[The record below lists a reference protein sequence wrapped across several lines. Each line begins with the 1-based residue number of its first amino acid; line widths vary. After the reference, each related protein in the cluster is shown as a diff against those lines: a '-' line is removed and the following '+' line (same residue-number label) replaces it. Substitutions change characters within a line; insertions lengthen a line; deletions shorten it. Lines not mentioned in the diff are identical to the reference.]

1 MKLIRESAQ
10 TLKNSLLLFMMLF
23 CITQQV
29 ASQPAIKNDVDSVVI
44 LYLDWNAVTDAN
56 ITCSSFWSEQQ
67 YVVSKRKDVVALVS
81 CLNNL
86 KQVKPAIMDVRCKMY
101 LYFNGEVSNS
111 VCMDRQDVLI
121 YGTHYGMSNQ
131 LFSLI
136 NRIVGEY
143 KPQKNRIGNTRY
155 QDYVVSGM
163 AQFSSDMNRNH
174 DGLRRISDTDLMFAC
189 CCYADVEGNVL
200 DVVFKKYPDCVGPN
214 TLNSMIEA
222 IKRTIRW
229 NANPE
234 RSPREPLLFK
244 FRMAKE

>member
-1 MKLIRESAQ
+1 MNQKLLSAQ
-10 TLKNSLLLFMMLF
+10 TLKNSLLLFMMLL
-23 CITQQV
+23 CTTQQV
-29 ASQPAIKNDVDSVVI
+29 ASQSAIKNDVDSVVI
-44 LYLDWNAVTDAN
+44 LYLDWDAMSDAN
-56 ITCSSFWSEQQ
+56 ITCSSFWSDQQ
-67 YVVSKRKDVVALVS
+67 YVVSKRKDVTALVS

-86 KQVKPAIMDVRCKMY
+86 KQVKPAFMDVRCKMY
-101 LYFNGEVSNS
+101 LYSNGKILNS

-121 YGTHYGMSNQ
+121 YGKHYRMSNQ
-131 LFSLI
+131 LFLLI

-163 AQFSSDMNRNH
+163 DKFYNDINRNY
-174 DGLRRISDTDLMFAC
+174 DGLRRISDTDLVFAC
-189 CCYADVEGNVL
+189 CCYADVEGNIL
-200 DVVFKKYPDCVGPN
+200 DVVFKKYPDCVEPN

-229 NANPE
+229 NTNPE
-234 RSPREPLLFK
+234 RSPKEPLLFK